1 MYYIFFKAFLIFKNI
16 NMKRYIILFITFN
29 TYTIKYIFKN
39 LYLTKDLQFFPI
51 DGSNYQRQI

>member
-39 LYLTKDLQFFPI
+39 LCLTKDLQFFPI